1 MAGCRTLLGVV
12 VFADEGGEWAAALAG
27 DSSAF
32 AAVYDRH
39 RERVFG
45 LASRLSENRH
55 DAEDVTAAAFFE
67 LWRRRAA
74 VRVVGGSVLPWLLVV
89 ASNAARNHARSIR
102 RHRRLIDA
110 IPRGGAVGE
119 AAFEAV
125 EDAVDHA
132 ALAREVRALP
142 DRDRA
147 LLALTA
153 LEGYS
158 AVAAGEALG
167 MSAGAVRVRLH
178 RIRSNLRAAY
188 EPVQSRP
195 PASVERTT
203 S

>member
-1 MAGCRTLLGVV
+1 MGT
-12 VFADEGGEWAAALAG
+12 FADEPDEAAEWAGACAG

-39 RERVFG
+39 RERVFRAA
-45 LASRLSENRH
+45 LRLTGDRH

-67 LWRRRAA
+67 LWRRRAS

-89 ASNAARNHARSIR
+89 TSNAARNQARSVR

-110 IPRGGAVGE
+110 IPRGVDDGA

-125 EDAVDHA
+125 DDAVDHA
-132 ALAREVRALP
+132 GLARELREMP

-147 LLALTA
+147 LLVLTA

-158 AVAAGEALG
+158 TVAAAEALG
-167 MSAGAVRVRLH
+167 ISAGAARVRLH
-178 RIRSNLRAAY
+178 RLRGRLREAHTRLQAPAAAD
-188 EPVQSRP
+188 ELGGAR
-195 PASVERTT
+195 
-203 S
+203 

>member
-1 MAGCRTLLGVV
+1 MR
-12 VFADEGGEWAAALAG
+12 VFADEIEAWAAAVAG
-27 DSSAF
+27 DSVAF

-45 LASRLSENRH
+45 LAVRLSENRH

-74 VRVVGGSVLPWLLVV
+74 VRVVSGSVLPWLLVV
-89 ASNAARNHARSIR
+89 TSNAAKNHARSIR
-102 RHRRLIDA
+102 RHRKLIDA
-110 IPRGGAVGE
+110 IPRGGTSGE
-119 AAFEAV
+119 AAFEGV
-125 EDAVDHA
+125 EDALDHA
-132 ALAREVRALP
+132 ALVREVRALP

-147 LLALTA
+147 LLALTV

-158 AVAAGEALG
+158 AVAVAEALG

-178 RIRSNLRAAY
+178 RIRTSLRTAY
-188 EPVQSRP
+188 QLSP
-195 PASVERTT
+195 PELAVSAEGST